1 MLLLSLSLLIEQQAV
16 GTNSFIVPSGNHS
29 DLLRTLPMWLCTT
42 QASNGAECHI
52 SVHEHTRIVL
62 NMPSGLGPFAELR
75 VAIATLTTTAESPPA
90 VFNYS
95 TPLITAVTPNPL
107 NARGGELVTIS
118 GDNLGVVGVGPRPVI
133 HLNGGWCS

>member
-1 MLLLSLSLLIEQQAV
+1 VNCLIEQQAV
-16 GTNSFIVPSGNHS
+16 GTNASLVPSGNHS
-29 DLLRTLPMWLCTT
+29 DLLRTLPMWVCTT
-42 QASNGAECHI
+42 QASNGAECQI

-75 VAIATLTTTAESPPA
+75 VSVVTLTTTAESLPA

-95 TPLITAVTPNPL
+95 APLITAVTPNPL

-118 GDNLGVVGVGPRPVI
+118 GDNLGVVGVGPRPLI
-133 HLNGGWCS
+133 HLNGTC